1 MRLTVRRVLTA
12 LPVLLLAVV
21 ASQIVADPPLNNSK
35 IGKKIEQINAT
46 TLKGEA
52 FTLANLKDK
61 QTLVFVFLSFDCPVS
76 NSYVPLLNNMQKEY
90 AAKGVQIVGVLPS
103 DEPLESLTKQAAEF
117 KFGFPVLV
125 DAKRQVVD
133 ALKAEVYPEA
143 FVLDRH
149 RILRYRG
156 RIDNAWAARLKKNQ
170 QTTSH
175 DLKNALDD
183 VTAERPVREPVTA
196 AVGCPVS
203 EPAVANPGANAKVT
217 YHRDIVPILQN
228 HCQECHRPGQ
238 VGPFSLMTYK
248 QAVNWASD
256 IKEYTQSRQMPPWKA
271 VEGPAFD
278 NDRRMP
284 AADIAKIAEWVDAGC
299 PEGDP
304 NDAPPA
310 KQFASGWRLGEP
322 DLVLTVQEEFQLGPS
337 GNDLFRCFVLPTGL
351 KEDKFVIGLEV
362 KPGNPRIVH
371 HTLNF
376 FDTSGKGR
384 EMEKAA
390 QAKMKDDDLDRG
402 PGYSAAMGVGFR
414 ANPGQFGALGGWAP
428 GQIGRFLP
436 KGYGYYLPKGSDLI
450 IQTHYHRNGRLEKD
464 QIQIGLYFAKNNQ
477 GMERFQTV
485 VVPGRFLFI
494 PAGVPN
500 HKVTGTMYIDNDAVI
515 HNVLPHMHLLGKS
528 VQVTMTEPDG
538 KTTTLV
544 KIDEW
549 DYNWQETYSFREPL
563 KVKAGTRFDI
573 EAIYD
578 NSSANPNNPFSPPRV
593 VTVGEQTTNEMLFGF
608 IGATTENGQRV
619 RMTPVAPRR

>member
-1 MRLTVRRVLTA
+1 MPLTVRRILKA
-12 LPVLLLAVV
+12 LPVVLLAV
-21 ASQIVADPPLNNSK
+21 ATSQIIADPPLNNSK

-46 TLKGEA
+46 TLQGEP
-52 FTLANLKDK
+52 FSLTDLKDK
-61 QTLVFVFLSFDCPVS
+61 PTLVFVFLSFDCPVS
-76 NSYVPLLNNMQKEY
+76 NSYVPLLNDMQKAY
-90 AAKGVQIVGVLPS
+90 AAKGVQIVGVLAS
-103 DEPLESLTKQAAEF
+103 DEPREALSKQAAEF
-117 KFGFPVLV
+117 KFAFPLLV

-133 ALKAEVYPEA
+133 TFKAEVYPEA

-175 DLKNALDD
+175 DLKQAIDD
-183 VTAERPVREPVTA
+183 VIAERPVREPVTA
-196 AVGCPVS
+196 AIGCPIS
-203 EPAVANPGANAKVT
+203 EPVVANPGANAKVT
-217 YHRDIVPILQN
+217 YHRDILPILQN

-310 KQFASGWRLGEP
+310 KQFTSGWRLGEP
-322 DLVLTVQEEFQLGPS
+322 DLVLTVQDEFQLGPS
-337 GNDLFRCFVLPTGL
+337 GSDLFRCFVLPTGL

-384 EMEKAA
+384 EMEKVA
-390 QAKMKDDDLDRG
+390 QAKMKDDDIDRG
-402 PGYSAAMGVGFR
+402 PGYSAAMGVGFIAR
-414 ANPGQFGALGGWAP
+414 PGQFGALGGWAP

-464 QIQIGLYFAKNNQ
+464 RLQIGLYFAKNNE
-477 GMERFQTV
+477 GMQRFQTV

-500 HKVTGTMYIDNDAVI
+500 HRVTGTMYIDNDAVV

-538 KTTTLV
+538 KRTTLV

-578 NSSANPNNPFSPPRV
+578 NSSANPNNPFSPPRN

-608 IGATTENGQRV
+608 IGVTSETGQRI
-619 RMTPVAPRR
+619 RMTPVAPTR